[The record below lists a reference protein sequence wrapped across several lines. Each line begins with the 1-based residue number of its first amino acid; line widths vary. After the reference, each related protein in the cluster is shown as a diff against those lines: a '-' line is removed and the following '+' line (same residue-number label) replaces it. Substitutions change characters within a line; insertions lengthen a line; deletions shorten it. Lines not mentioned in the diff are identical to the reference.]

1 MLRKPSIF
9 ARLVDKIRSLPQI
22 IAPHA
27 RGRFEKK
34 PGAGLAQKLG
44 IKAAP
49 VTGSPKRVE
58 VILQPQSGEDQNFAE
73 RGAPKRVVRV
83 LADGKWVKK
92 I

>member
-1 MLRKPSIF
+1 MLKEFVRK
-9 ARLVDKIRSLPQI
+9 
-22 IAPHA
+22 HA
-27 RGRFEKK
+27 S
-34 PGAGLAQKLG
+34 GLAQKLG

-83 LADGKWVKK
+83 LTDGKWVKK
-92 I
+92 L

>member
-1 MLRKPSIF
+1 MLKEFVRK
-9 ARLVDKIRSLPQI
+9 
-22 IAPHA
+22 HA
-27 RGRFEKK
+27 S
-34 PGAGLAQKLG
+34 GLAQKLG

-83 LADGKWVKK
+83 LTDGKWVKK

>member
-1 MLRKPSIF
+1 MLKEFVRK
-9 ARLVDKIRSLPQI
+9 
-22 IAPHA
+22 HA
-27 RGRFEKK
+27 S
-34 PGAGLAQKLG
+34 GLAQKLG

-92 I
+92 L

>member
-1 MLRKPSIF
+1 MLKEFVRKNAS
-9 ARLVDKIRSLPQI
+9 
-22 IAPHA
+22 
-27 RGRFEKK
+27 
-34 PGAGLAQKLG
+34 GLAQKLG

-83 LADGKWVKK
+83 LTDGKWVKK
-92 I
+92 L